1 MDEKTMRA
9 LLERAAG
16 VNVPPSTV
24 DVARARKAGRRR
36 LRIRRAGL
44 PTASFGVVIA
54 VGALFAGGV
63 LPTGA
68 TSRPSATSRP
78 AGHAQKSEHA
88 SGPMAPA
95 SFDPLA
101 IYATFGWLPHGFS
114 VTNPP
119 TPQTAI
125 QSFADVNGPNGQSIA
140 LTVYAAHQC
149 SLTGPFWSPAKGTF
163 QITASGKHKRYLHS
177 KRYPRGLLCQQPG
190 TISFPGPVFPAGHLA
205 GGHPA
210 YLMLD
215 QSGHPTALAWQYA
228 RDGWAVAQ
236 WSGPRPAQLREMA
249 ARVRYQSNLRLAFP
263 FRLAGIPAT
272 WKVAGAGSQV
282 EGGKLRGYV
291 LYLGP
296 SQDPA
301 GMTVLIQPSYANA
314 CSNIGGPTQ
323 NVSFDGTA
331 GVLRTSSESVST
343 SLAGPVRTEHLQ
355 DACFAS
361 LHGMFVYVKV
371 TRPDGVGGA
380 LGLLRHVHVLGPDPA
395 NWTTQPLG

>member
-1 MDEKTMRA
+1 MRA
-9 LLERAAG
+9 HFERAAG
-16 VNVPPSTV
+16 ANVPPSTV

-36 LRIRRAGL
+36 LRIRRAGV
-44 PTASFGVVIA
+44 PAASFGVVIA

-68 TSRPSATSRP
+68 TSGP
-78 AGHAQKSEHA
+78 AAAAHSHEGHAQKSQHA
-88 SGPMAPA
+88 SGPAAPA

-101 IYATFGWLPHGFS
+101 IYASFGWLPPGFS

-125 QSFADVNGPNGQSIA
+125 QSLADASGPNGRSIA

-149 SLTGPFWSPAKGTF
+149 SLTGPFWSPPKGTF
-163 QITASGKHKRYLHS
+163 QFTDGGKHKRYLPS
-177 KRYPRGLLCQQPG
+177 KRYPLGLLCKQPG
-190 TISFPGPVFPAGHLA
+190 TMSLPGPVLPAGHLA

-215 QSGHPTALAWQYA
+215 GTGHPTALAWQYA

-236 WSGPRPAQLREMA
+236 WSGPRPAQITKIA
-249 ARVRYQSNLRLAFP
+249 ADVHYQSNLRLPFP
-263 FRLAGIPAT
+263 FRLTGIPAT
-272 WKVAGAGSQV
+272 WKVGAVGNQVMQGRLAGYA
-282 EGGKLRGYV
+282 

-296 SQDPA
+296 SQDPT
-301 GMTVLIQPSYANA
+301 GMTVLVQPSYPNA
-314 CSNIGGPTQ
+314 CVNIGGTTQ
-323 NVSFDGTA
+323 SVSFDGVA

-343 SLAGPVRTEHLQ
+343 TMTGPVHTEHLQ

-371 TRPDGVGGA
+371 TRPDAVGGA
-380 LGLLRHVHVLGPDPA
+380 LGLLRHVQVLGPDRA